1 MLQLFSVLGSR
12 QHKNLPELICSHPR
26 FGKLDSSTDSCR
38 LRKFRV
44 LEAKLH
50 ELDRLQ
56 QQRRMHTQGA
66 QSLQQK
72 VLRNPLYLPGSWRQR
87 LKQVAALVP
96 KKRQKEQQHRGFALR
111 GSLCRAATPSVTSG
125 SSGGRCSKAWLPKS
139 FKSVS
144 LSPWFRKL
152 FMSSKLTG
160 SKSGTELLLTSKRCG
175 STCRTNPSTNA
186 GVMTSGPGLALLT
199 VLLREKAGSFDGWS
213 GAEVASISS
222 EHWNIFCDFTQWI
235 ETAGLGPSSWKQF
248 NHCHIPSPKP
258 LTALVFLT

>member
-1 MLQLFSVLGSR
+1 
-12 QHKNLPELICSHPR
+12 
-26 FGKLDSSTDSCR
+26 
-38 LRKFRV
+38 
-44 LEAKLH
+44 
-50 ELDRLQ
+50 
-56 QQRRMHTQGA
+56 MHTQGA

-213 GAEVASISS
+213 GARSRFHLFGAL
-222 EHWNIFCDFTQWI
+222 EHFLRLYAMDRN
-235 ETAGLGPSSWKQF
+235 SWPRPKQLEAVQ
-248 NHCHIPSPKP
+248 P
-258 LTALVFLT
+258 LPHP